1 MTTFT
6 VSNTDDSGAGSLRD
20 AIIGAN
26 QSSGLDEIVFDL
38 PGSEPQT
45 IQALSP
51 LPEITDLVSIDAT
64 TQSGYLTRSTVK

>member
-6 VSNTDDSGAGSLRD
+6 VSNTNDSGAGSFGD

-26 QSSGLDEIVFDL
+26 QSSGLDKIVFDI

-45 IQALSP
+45 IQAL
-51 LPEITDLVSIDAT
+51 
-64 TQSGYLTRSTVK
+64 